1 MTEEVQADLMVLG
14 AGPGGYTAAFR
25 AADLGKQV
33 VLVERHSTLG
43 GVCLN
48 VGCIPSKTFL
58 HMADVIDSASELRA
72 AGIDFGEPR
81 LDLTAIRARKDA
93 VVKTLTRGLS
103 GLAKQR
109 GVRVLTGVG
118 SFASANRISVQ
129 NTDETIS
136 VAFDSAIIAAGSRPT
151 KIPGLPDRDPRLMD
165 STAALE
171 IEEIPKRLLVIG
183 GGVVGLEMA
192 TIYAALGSEITVV
205 ELLDSLMAEAD
216 PELVRPLEKR
226 IRKRYAAVLLD
237 TRVTGI
243 EARDE
248 GLRVSFSGKEAPPSG
263 LFDRVLVAVGR
274 TPNGARIGAERA
286 GVKVSE
292 RGFIPVDEKRR
303 TNVPHIFAIG
313 DITGPPLLAHKAV
326 HEGKIAAEVIAGLP
340 ASYDPRAVPSVAYT
354 DPEIAWMGL
363 SETNAEAR
371 GIAIETARFPWA
383 ASGRALAVGRKEGL
397 TKLLFSSES
406 GLLLGAGIVGPHAG
420 ELIAET
426 VLALE
431 MGADA
436 EDIALTVHAHPTLSE
451 TLGFAA
457 EIAEGTITD
466 LYLGGST
473 PGGRAPK
480 A

>member
-1 MTEEVQADLMVLG
+1 MGDEIRADLLVLG

-33 VLVERHSTLG
+33 VLVERHATLG

-58 HMADVIDSASELRA
+58 HMAEVIDSASELRE

-81 LDLTAIRARKDA
+81 LDLTAIRARKNA
-93 VVKTLTRGLS
+93 VVETLTRGLT
-103 GLAKQR
+103 GLARQR

-118 SFASANRISVQ
+118 SFESANRITVQ
-129 NTDETIS
+129 SADGVTS
-136 VAFDSAIIAAGSRPT
+136 VAFDSAIIAAGSRAAR
-151 KIPGLPDRDPRLMD
+151 IPGLPDQDPRLMD

-183 GGVVGLEMA
+183 GGIIGLEMA
-192 TIYAALGSEITVV
+192 TVYAALGSEITVV
-205 ELLDSLMAEAD
+205 ELLDSLLAEAD
-216 PELVRPLEKR
+216 PDLVRPLEKR
-226 IRKRYAAVLLD
+226 IRKRYAAVLLG

-248 GLRVSFSGKEAPPSG
+248 GLRVSFSGNEAPPSG

-274 TPNGARIGAERA
+274 TPNGAGIGAERA
-286 GVKVSE
+286 GVKVDE
-292 RGFIPVDEKRR
+292 QGFIPVDEKRR
-303 TNVPHIFAIG
+303 TNVPHIFAVG
-313 DITGPPLLAHKAV
+313 DVTGPPLLAHKAV
-326 HEGKIAAEVIAGLP
+326 HEGKIAAEVVAGLP
-340 ASYDPRAVPSVAYT
+340 ACYDPRAVPSVAYT

-363 SETNAEAR
+363 SEAEAEAR
-371 GIAIETARFPWA
+371 GIGIETARFPWA
-383 ASGRALAVGRKEGL
+383 ASGRALAVGRNEGL
-397 TKLLFSSES
+397 TKLIFSSES

-466 LYLGGST
+466 L
-473 PGGRAPK
+473 APPRK
-480 A
+480 RQ